1 MIREWKGTRCA
12 IGQTFFLFST
22 LDSAVRREEVT
33 SPQISNSPE
42 TSADAVP
49 FSMARSRAP
58 KQSSKASSA
67 NFGAAK
73 DQRNARDLEDWRYSS
88 SLFCAGRCRELD
100 NRERTIGNNGTRF
113 KRGRRHVLPMEA
125 VLELSEFIDRHTA

>member
-1 MIREWKGTRCA
+1 MITEWEGTRCA

-22 LDSAVRREEVT
+22 LDSAVCREEVT

-42 TSADAVP
+42 TSPDAAS
-49 FSMARSRAP
+49 FSITRSTAP

-67 NFGAAK
+67 NFGAAR
-73 DQRNARDLEDWRYSS
+73 DQRHGRDLEDWRYSS
-88 SLFCAGRCRELD
+88 SFLCVGRFRELD

-113 KRGRRHVLPMEA
+113 KRGRSHVLPM
-125 VLELSEFIDRHTA
+125 